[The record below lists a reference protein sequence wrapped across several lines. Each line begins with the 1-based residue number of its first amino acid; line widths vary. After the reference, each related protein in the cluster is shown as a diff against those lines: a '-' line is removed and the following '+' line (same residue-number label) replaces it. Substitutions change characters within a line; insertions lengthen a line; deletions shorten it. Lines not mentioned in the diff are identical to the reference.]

1 MRFVLLITLL
11 TSLLT
16 FDPLPK
22 LAVQD
27 EAKKAARAQELLTQ
41 ARAAIGSDKVKS
53 LSIAGTQRQKVGEN
67 ETGGDLELELL
78 LPDKFLKSS
87 VISPIANIE
96 ITRREVLNGETV
108 WTDTQNNAP
117 AGGNFV
123 FRTAGGPTAS
133 PEQQKAQQNFIRQEW
148 TRLLLGILGQAPT
161 SVQIEYSYVGEAE
174 APDGVA
180 DVIDVKSKAIGLT
193 AQLFLDQK
201 THRPL
206 MLSYQGRKAPAMRM
220 MTRQIS
226 HGEHGTGDKKK
237 TPEEMEKEM
246 KEMQAKAQAEA
257 AAEPLV
263 ETQLRFEDY
272 RAEGG
277 VTLPHR
283 ISRTVDGQMTEEWQL
298 TKFKINPTIKADKFE
313 KK

>member
-1 MRFVLLITLL
+1 MRFVLLISLL

-22 LAVQD
+22 LPLQGDAQ
-27 EAKKAARAQELLTQ
+27 KAARAQELLKQ

-53 LSIAGTQRQKVGEN
+53 LSIVGTHQQKVGEN
-67 ETGGDLELELL
+67 ETSGDLELEML

-96 ITRREVLNGETV
+96 ITRLEVLNGETV
-108 WTDTQNNAP
+108 WTDVQNNAP
-117 AGGNFV
+117 TGGGFV
-123 FRTAGGPTAS
+123 FRTMGGPTAS

-161 SVQIEYSYVGEAE
+161 SVTLECSYAGEAE

-180 DVIDVKSKAIGLT
+180 DVIEVKSKAIGLS

-226 HGEHGTGDKKK
+226 HGEGDKKK
-237 TPEEMEKEM
+237 TPEEMEKEA
-246 KEMQAKAQAEA
+246 KEMQAKAQAAA

-277 VTLPHR
+277 ITLPHR
-283 ISRTVDGQMTEEWQL
+283 ISRTVDGQVTEEWQL

>member
-1 MRFVLLITLL
+1 M
-11 TSLLT
+11 S
-16 FDPLPK
+16 
-22 LAVQD
+22 
-27 EAKKAARAQELLTQ
+27 
-41 ARAAIGSDKVKS
+41 
-53 LSIAGTQRQKVGEN
+53 
-67 ETGGDLELELL
+67 GDLELELL

-96 ITRREVLNGETV
+96 ITRLEVLNGETV

-161 SVQIEYSYVGEAE
+161 SVPLECSYAGEAE

-180 DVIDVKSKAIGLT
+180 DVIEVKSKAIGLS

-226 HGEHGTGDKKK
+226 HGEGDKKK
-237 TPEEMEKEM
+237 TPEEMEKEA
-246 KEMQAKAQAEA
+246 KEMQAKAQAQA

-263 ETQLRFEDY
+263 ETQLRFEEY
-272 RAEGG
+272 QAEGG

-283 ISRTVDGQMTEEWQL
+283 ISRTVDGQMMEEWQL

>member
-1 MRFVLLITLL
+1 MMRIALLIALL
-11 TSLLT
+11 TSFIT

-22 LAVQD
+22 LRWQD
-27 EAKKAARAQELLTQ
+27 EAKKAERAQELLKQ
-41 ARAAIGSDKVKS
+41 ARTAIGSDKVKS
-53 LSIAGTQRQKVGEN
+53 LSIVGSHRQKMGEN
-67 ETGGDLELELL
+67 EVSGDLELMML
-78 LPDKFLKSS
+78 LPDKFLKST
-87 VISPIANIE
+87 VTSPIANIE
-96 ITRREVLNGETV
+96 ITRMEALNGDTV
-108 WTDTQNNAP
+108 WTDLQNNAP

-148 TRLLLGILGQAPT
+148 TRLLLGMLGQAPT
-161 SVQIEYSYVGEAE
+161 MVQLDCTYAGEAE

-180 DVIDVKSKAIGLT
+180 DVIDVKGKAIGLT

-206 MLSYQGRKAPAMRM
+206 MLSYQGRKTSGMRM
-220 MTRQIS
+220 VTRQIS
-226 HGEHGTGDKKK
+226 HGEGEKKK
-237 TPEEMEKEM
+237 TPEELEKEA
-246 KEMQAKAQAEA
+246 KEMQAKAQAAA

-263 ETQLRFEDY
+263 EIQLRFEEY
-272 RAEGG
+272 RSEDGI
-277 VTLPHR
+277 TLPHR

>member
-1 MRFVLLITLL
+1 MRFVLLISLL
-11 TSLLT
+11 TSWLT

-22 LAVQD
+22 LAWQD
-27 EAKKAARAQELLTQ
+27 DAQKAARAQELLKQ

-53 LSIAGTQRQKVGEN
+53 LSMAGTHRQKVGEN
-67 ETGGDLELELL
+67 ETSGDLELELL
-78 LPDKFLKSS
+78 LPDKFSKSS

-96 ITRREVLNGETV
+96 ITRLEVLNGETV
-108 WTDTQNNAP
+108 WTDVQNNAP
-117 AGGNFV
+117 TGGGFV

-148 TRLLLGILGQAPT
+148 TRLLLGILGQVPT
-161 SVQIEYSYVGEAE
+161 SVSLECRYAGEAE

-206 MLSYQGRKAPAMRM
+206 MISYQGRKAPPMRM
-220 MTRQIS
+220 VTRQFS
-226 HGEHGTGDKKK
+226 HGEGDK
-237 TPEEMEKEM
+237 TPEEREKEM
-246 KEMQAKAQAEA
+246 KEMQAKAQAAA

-263 ETQLRFEDY
+263 EIQLRFEEY
-272 RAEGG
+272 SAEGG

-283 ISRTVDGQMTEEWQL
+283 ISRTVDGQVTEEWQL